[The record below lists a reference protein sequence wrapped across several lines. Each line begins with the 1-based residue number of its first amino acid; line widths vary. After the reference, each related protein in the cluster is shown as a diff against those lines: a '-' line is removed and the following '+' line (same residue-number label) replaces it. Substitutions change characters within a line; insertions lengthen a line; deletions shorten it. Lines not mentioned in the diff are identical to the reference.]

1 MKLTSIILEQD
12 VDLGLKKAFDLEMTK
27 LKTDLTKIASSV
39 QVDMNNDDEIKD
51 ALKDAPPDLIKMVS
65 DGIKRRNKIL
75 KENGGKKTEEYKRLN
90 EEAVT
95 LVSIILALPRIV
107 ELIGKFV
114 KSITIKLG
122 GKGIVAQKIE
132 KFGHDMHEMYED
144 VLMKILK
151 ATLFKLPPFNN
162 IGDTKQKKIVKLL
175 LTTIVIS
182 LAVYSGTTAVNALK
196 SNEAWKAVY
205 EGILTAVKG
214 GENSVKEF
222 IGSAISKIVTTGV
235 FNI

>member
-1 MKLTSIILEQD
+1 MNLKQIISEQD
-12 VDLGLKKAFDLEMTK
+12 VDLGLKKAFDQEMAK
-27 LKTDLTKIASSV
+27 LKTDFTKIASSV
-39 QVDMNNDDEIKD
+39 QVDMNNDAEVKA

-65 DGIKRRNKIL
+65 DGIKHRNKVL

-95 LVSIILALPRIV
+95 LISVVLALPRIV

-114 KSITIKLG
+114 KSITVRMG
-122 GKGIVAQKIE
+122 GKGVVGQKME

-144 VLMKILK
+144 ILMVILK
-151 ATLFKLPPFNN
+151 ATLFKIPPFTS
-162 IGDTKQKKIVKLL
+162 ISDTQQKKIVKLI

-196 SNEAWKAVY
+196 SNDAWKAAY
-205 EGILTAVKG
+205 EAVLTAVKG
-214 GENSVKEF
+214 GENSVREF
-222 IGSAISKIVTTGV
+222 LGSAISKIITSGV